1 MGIAVN
7 LPSKMEPYLKAPYD
21 AFVKETLAVELYR
34 EGEITLRQAAEMLG
48 TSYSGIMEILDKRK
62 TYVNYGK
69 EELEEDIAYGCG
81 E

>member
-1 MGIAVN
+1 MEIAVTIPN
-7 LPSKMEPYLKAPYD
+7 KMEPFLKEPYD
-21 AFVKETLAVELYR
+21 AFVKETMVIELYR
-34 EGEITLRQAAEMLG
+34 EGEITIRQAAEMLG
-48 TSYSGIMEILDKRK
+48 VSYPEIMGILARRK

>member
-1 MGIAVN
+1 MEIAVTIPN
-7 LPSKMEPYLKAPYD
+7 KMEPYLKAPYD
-21 AFVKETLAVELYR
+21 AFVKETMAIELYR

-48 TSYSGIMEILDKRK
+48 TSYPEIMAILDRRK